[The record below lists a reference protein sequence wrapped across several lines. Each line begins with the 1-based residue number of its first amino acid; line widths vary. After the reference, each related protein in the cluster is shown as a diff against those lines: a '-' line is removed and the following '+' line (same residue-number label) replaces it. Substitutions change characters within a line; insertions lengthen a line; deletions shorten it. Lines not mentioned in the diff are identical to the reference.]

1 VVPSKSIQT
10 NLPSMHTVC
19 RMVLA
24 EEEAEHETRRDKRS
38 PSERTIPPQRAFL
51 LRDTGRC

>member
-1 VVPSKSIQT
+1 MEMVVPSKSIQT

-24 EEEAEHETRRDKRS
+24 EEEAEHETRQKV
-38 PSERTIPPQRAFL
+38 AV
-51 LRDTGRC
+51 

>member
-1 VVPSKSIQT
+1 MFCREMEMVVPSKSIQT

-24 EEEAEHETRRDKRS
+24 EEEAEHETRQKV
-38 PSERTIPPQRAFL
+38 AV
-51 LRDTGRC
+51 